1 MHALSTVMEINRLL
15 QEGFL
20 SQRQIAKRLGVSRG
34 TVGAIASGQRPLVG
48 KKPHEYNATSK
59 NGRGQPQRCSR
70 CGQHVYLPCQVCR
83 TTEFIVAKRTTGVTS
98 SNKGSDRETPRKRLA
113 FRRREAD

>member
-1 MHALSTVMEINRLL
+1 MLALSTVMEINRLL
-15 QEGFL
+15 KEGLL

-48 KKPHEYNATSK
+48 KEPHEYNPASM
-59 NGRGQPQRCSR
+59 NGRGQPQRCPR
-70 CGQHVYLPCQVCR
+70 CGKHVYLPCQVCR

-98 SNKGSDRETPRKRLA
+98 SNRGTDRETPRKRLA
-113 FRRREAD
+113 FPRCGAD